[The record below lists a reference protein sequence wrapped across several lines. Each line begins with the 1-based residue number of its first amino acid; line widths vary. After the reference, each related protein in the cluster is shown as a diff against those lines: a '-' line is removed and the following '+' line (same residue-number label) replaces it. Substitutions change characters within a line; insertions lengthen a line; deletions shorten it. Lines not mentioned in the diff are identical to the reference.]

1 MLVLCSLQ
9 GIWAADDLIAG
20 VGVEVEVGEVEEGER
35 RGTGRVF
42 EKMARMWTVVGVSF
56 VPWVGGGVAV
66 LDACAGRGECAGGVL
81 WGFLHGLFGPG
92 WGR

>member
-9 GIWAADDLIAG
+9 GICAADDLIAG
-20 VGVEVEVGEVEEGER
+20 VGVEVSEVGEGERER
-35 RGTGRVF
+35 RGTGRAF
-42 EKMARMWTVVGVSF
+42 EKMARVWMVVGVSF
-56 VPWVGGGVAV
+56 MPWVGAGVAV
-66 LDACAGRGECAGGVL
+66 LDACAGRGECGGGVL